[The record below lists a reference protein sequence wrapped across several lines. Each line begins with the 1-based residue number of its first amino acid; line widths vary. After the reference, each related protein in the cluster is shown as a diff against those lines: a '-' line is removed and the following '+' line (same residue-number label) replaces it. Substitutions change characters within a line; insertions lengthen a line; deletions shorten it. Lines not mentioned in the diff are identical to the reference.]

1 MMSCETLSVPNDP
14 ADGSLQKRKSE
25 SNILLPS
32 LGSKP
37 THIPVETMSFLVM
50 DAPKQSNL
58 HLYIKECRRHGVT
71 DLVRVCQATYA
82 GEADLHSAGIELHE
96 MSFDDGLS
104 PPKHVIEKWLDL
116 VHARFFGTHV
126 TASSADQLNNTQRI
140 SSNAAS
146 PAIAP
151 LRTATIAVHCVAGL
165 GRAPVL
171 VAIAL
176 IEFADMDPVDAVSI
190 IRRHRRGA
198 INGTQLNYLE
208 KYRKSY
214 KKGIGETRCDCVIL

>member
-1 MMSCETLSVPNDP
+1 MSWETLSVRNDP
-14 ADGSLQKRKSE
+14 VDGTSKEGRSGG
-25 SNILLPS
+25 NILVPN
-32 LGSKP
+32 LGSAP
-37 THIPVETMSFLVM
+37 ALIPVQPMNFLVM

-71 DLVRVCQATYA
+71 DLVRVCPATYA

-104 PPKHVIEKWLDL
+104 PPKDIIDRWLDL
-116 VHARFFGTHV
+116 VHARFFGNRKEV
-126 TASSADQLNNTQRI
+126 TASSADQINLLT
-140 SSNAAS
+140 AS

-151 LRTATIAVHCVAGL
+151 LPISTIAVHCVAGL

-176 IEFADMDPVDAVSI
+176 IEFADMDPVDAVSV
-190 IRRHRRGA
+190 IRKHRRGA
-198 INGTQLNYLE
+198 INGKQLNYLE

-214 KKGIGETRCDCVIL
+214 KKGTVETRCDCVIL